1 MLTKVL
7 FIKVFCDYR
16 KLRHNFAAIGRGCK
30 IGRRT
35 VIRGG
40 ERVQLGNN
48 ISLGRHSLLDAKTH
62 GNGRIIIGDRTEIHD
77 FSQLMCYG
85 GEIVIEEDC
94 SVNPFCILYGHGG
107 LRIGSKVRIATHTIM
122 VPAKHIFDRVDIPI
136 MFQGESRKGI
146 AIKDDVWIGSGA
158 IILDGVTVGT
168 GAVVAAGSVVTTDI
182 PDYHVVAGVPAK
194 TIRIRK
200 A

>member
-1 MLTKVL
+1 MSTNAL
-7 FIKVFCDYR
+7 FIKIFCDYR
-16 KLRHNFAAIGRGCK
+16 RLRYNFAAIGRRCK
-30 IGRRT
+30 IKRKT

-40 ERVQLGNN
+40 ERIHLGNN
-48 ISLGRHSLLDAKTH
+48 VSLGRHSLLDAETY
-62 GNGRIIIGDRTEIHD
+62 GNGKIIIGDRTEIHD

-85 GEIVIEEDC
+85 GEILIAEDC
-94 SVNPFCILYGHGG
+94 SVNPFCTVYGHGG

-136 MFQGESRKGI
+136 MFQGETREGI

-168 GAVVAAGSVVTTDI
+168 GAVVGAGAVVTRDI

-194 TIRIRK
+194 TIRVRN